1 MQNKHSVLI
10 CGHATSISL
19 EDPFW
24 QLLKQLADEKNLS
37 LAQLITDIDKARKT
51 NLSSALRVYV
61 IEQLQKKIE
70 KK

>member
-10 CGHATSISL
+10 CGHATSFSL
-19 EDPFW
+19 ENPFW

-37 LAQLITDIDKARKT
+37 LAQLITDIDKGRKT

-61 IEQLQKKIE
+61 IEQLQEKIE